1 MKKFIAILMICAA
14 IFSFTSCKKSESPK
28 DETLSDMER
37 IQKQLLTM
45 ENYAC
50 ISTVEHISDNNTK
63 TYEMKQYYKKT
74 GEYRL
79 EMIEPESV
87 KGIITVYDGKTISQY
102 NPRIKGEIKKDIEP
116 SIYVDEMFLGAFVK
130 NYFKSEDTVVTTSKF
145 DASKCTI
152 LETTIPGEHKYLS
165 TEKLWVDNETLIPKQ
180 LIIYDVDGKERVK
193 VTYGE
198 FKYNVKFTDNIFNIS
213 KEE

>member
-1 MKKFIAILMICAA
+1 MKIFTLIFIISTMLLSLNGCNKAA
-14 IFSFTSCKKSESPK
+14 NE
-28 DETLSDMER
+28 ETVSDMER
-37 IQKQLLTM
+37 IQQQLLSM

-50 ISTVEHISDNNTK
+50 MATVEHISSKSTK

-79 EMIEPESV
+79 EMLAPESI
-87 KGIITVYDGKTISQY
+87 KGIITIYDGKTIWQY
-102 NPRIKGEIKKDIEP
+102 NPRVKGEIKKDIES
-116 SIYVDEMFLGAFVK
+116 SIYVDEMLLGAFIS
-130 NYFKSEDTVVTTSKF
+130 NYLKSEETSVATSKF

-152 LETTIPGEHKYLS
+152 LEAVVPGDHKYLA
-165 TEKLWVDNETLIPKQ
+165 TEKLWVDNETLMPKQ
-180 LIIYDVDGKERVK
+180 LIVYDKQGEERVK

-198 FKYNVKFTDNIFNIS
+198 FKYNAKLEDKIFNIS